1 MLSHLTRISVA
12 GFILLL
18 GANFTCAEEPFK
30 MKFND
35 VKEIA
40 PGVFFR
46 YSSISATD
54 LTIPFGGSNNIWVIF
69 EDYVVV
75 IDANFPKEAGDVLQ
89 AVRKTT
95 DKPVRYVLD
104 THHHGDHAYGNAV
117 WVKEGATI
125 VGQRRCFELLRSTGP
140 EDFKKAGEGPQ
151 GRKDVAAST
160 LKAPTLVFDDKL
172 VLDDGKQRVEF
183 LFLGHAHTPGDA
195 VAYLPHHKILCTGD
209 ACVNGA
215 FNYTG
220 HSDSASWIKVLE
232 RMKQLDVKYI
242 CPGHGPVATKEL
254 FDKQQRYFQDMRRV
268 IKQGIDDKKT
278 LDDIAK
284 GIDLPWYKE
293 WTSKDAK
300 LNRENI
306 EHIYK
311 ELTGQI
317 TATDLIEE
325 LGQTAGKGYCKTT
338 PGWSP
343 PRRIVVPNLTAAK
356 LAELKVVAPDIEFVP
371 ARTLE
376 EATQLVR
383 DADAAVGFC
392 SGDLIAAG
400 KKLHWVQLASAAEN
414 DWPKQLA
421 QRGITLTTVHT
432 TPAPELAD
440 RPWRIW
446 RENVRRFAAGEPL
459 LGVVETASK

>member
-1 MLSHLTRISVA
+1 
-12 GFILLL
+12 
-18 GANFTCAEEPFK
+18 
-30 MKFND
+30 
-35 VKEIA
+35 
-40 PGVFFR
+40 
-46 YSSISATD
+46 
-54 LTIPFGGSNNIWVIF
+54 
-69 EDYVVV
+69 VVV

-89 AVRKTT
+89 AIRKTT

-125 VGQRRCFELLRSTGP
+125 VGQRRCFELLRTTGP
-140 EDFKKAGEGPQ
+140 EEFKKAGEGPQ
-151 GRKDVAAST
+151 GRKDVAGSV

-220 HSDSASWIKVLE
+220 HSDSASWIKVLD
-232 RMKQLDVKYI
+232 RMKQLDVKYV
-242 CPGHGPVATKEL
+242 CPGHGPVTTKGV
-254 FDKQQRYFQDMRRV
+254 FDKQQRYFQDMRRL
-268 IKQGIDDKKT
+268 IKAGIDDRKT
-278 LDDIAK
+278 LDDITAS
-284 GIDLPWYKE
+284 IDLPWYKE
-293 WTSKDAK
+293 WTGKEAK
-300 LNRENI
+300 LNKENI

-325 LGQTAGKGYCKTT
+325 LGRTAGKGYCKAT

-343 PRRIVVPNLTAAK
+343 PRRILIPNLSPARV
-356 LAELKVVAPDIEFVP
+356 AELKRVAPDVEFVP

-376 EATQLVR
+376 EAILLVR
-383 DADAAVGFC
+383 DADAAIGFC
-392 SGDLIAAG
+392 SEVLIDSG
-400 KKLHWVQLASAAEN
+400 KKLHWIQTAGEVQTDLQ
-414 DWPKQLA
+414 KQMET
-421 QRGITLTTVHT
+421 RGITMTTVQAMP
-432 TPAPELAD
+432 PAEVDD
-440 RPWRIW
+440 RPWRIL

-459 LGVVETASK
+459 LGVLEIRTN